1 MATNNQITSSSGI
14 NVSPKHASKVKAKT
28 GLTATVKAIYA
39 KGGIK
44 AFWAG
49 LGPSCLLVIN
59 PAVHFM
65 ALDQLKVMY
74 KRLIIQRK
82 KLDKRSSRVRV
93 TAAALSPLE
102 AFFIGAAAKS
112 LATSVTFPLIRAKVL
127 SMSRGRH
134 DLGGNRRV
142 IGMRNEG
149 EININFATLDVI
161 REVIRNEGF
170 AGLYKGLGVQL
181 SRSALAAAIMFTTR
195 EQLEKLTAGTL
206 RRLKDAAVG
215 AARR

>member
-14 NVSPKHASKVKAKT
+14 IVSPKHASKVKAKT

-65 ALDQLKVMY
+65 ALDQLKVLY
-74 KRLIIQRK
+74 KRLIQRK
-82 KLDKRSSRVRV
+82 ILDKRSSRVRA

-102 AFFIGAAAKS
+102 AFCIGAAAKS
-112 LATSVTFPLIRAKVL
+112 FATSVTFPLIRAKVL

-134 DLGGNRRV
+134 DLGGNRHV
-142 IGMRNEG
+142 YGMRNEG
-149 EININFATLDVI
+149 EINNNFATLDVI
-161 REVIRNEGF
+161 SKVIRNEGF
-170 AGLYKGLGVQL
+170 AGLYKGLGVQM

>member
-14 NVSPKHASKVKAKT
+14 ILSPEHASKVKAKT

-74 KRLIIQRK
+74 KG
-82 KLDKRSSRVRV
+82 
-93 TAAALSPLE
+93 LSY
-102 AFFIGAAAKS
+102 
-112 LATSVTFPLIRAKVL
+112 
-127 SMSRGRH
+127 
-134 DLGGNRRV
+134 N
-142 IGMRNEG
+142 
-149 EININFATLDVI
+149 
-161 REVIRNEGF
+161 
-170 AGLYKGLGVQL
+170 
-181 SRSALAAAIMFTTR
+181 TTNDTR
-195 EQLEKLTAGTL
+195 
-206 RRLKDAAVG
+206 
-215 AARR
+215 